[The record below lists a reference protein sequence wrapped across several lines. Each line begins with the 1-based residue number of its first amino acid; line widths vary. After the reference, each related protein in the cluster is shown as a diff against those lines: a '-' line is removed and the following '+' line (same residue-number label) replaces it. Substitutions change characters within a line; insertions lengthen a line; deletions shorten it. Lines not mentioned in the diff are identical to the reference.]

1 MLIQMNFAMKIAN
14 NKQSNHVFE
23 VTFQF
28 RLHGENCVIYR
39 TDTLNGT
46 VVSRENW
53 SYLAVSVINRGYTV
67 LCEVRKRMRRYWP
80 NWA

>member
-1 MLIQMNFAMKIAN
+1 MNFAMKIAN

-28 RLHGENCVIYR
+28 RLHGENCVIYH

-46 VVSRENW
+46 VKLLLNR
-53 SYLAVSVINRGYTV
+53 VIINLWLSNFLGI
-67 LCEVRKRMRRYWP
+67 MRQRFFKSGI
-80 NWA
+80 NLKSLH